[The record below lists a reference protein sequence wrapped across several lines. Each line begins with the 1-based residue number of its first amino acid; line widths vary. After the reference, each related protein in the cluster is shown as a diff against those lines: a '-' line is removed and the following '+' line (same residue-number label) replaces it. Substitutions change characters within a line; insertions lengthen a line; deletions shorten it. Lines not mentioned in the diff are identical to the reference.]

1 MTPVGSSPSHGRA
14 LLRCDRRNNQAG
26 AIELERVSTDD
37 LMWLASDHGRV
48 PMQVGAV
55 LILDTSAGVDPAAL
69 IGAVERRVPAIPRLR
84 QRLVRPGIPFGRP
97 IWVDDPR
104 FRIEGHVSVAAG
116 YPTLKGMDGLLATA
130 ADFLTTRLPSD
141 RPLWAALVVPDVS
154 DGRTGLVIVLHHV
167 LADGVAGLAIL
178 AALADESPD
187 VPELNFPRP
196 APSRGQLALD
206 AARDHLV
213 AIRRL
218 PQTLAWVGQALA
230 QLGPS
235 VRAHAAESSLN
246 QPTGAPQRFA
256 LVDID
261 LAAVGD
267 VAHANDA
274 TINDVVLSAIT
285 GALRRLLIER
295 GELIDEFV
303 ISVPFSWR
311 RGTVHGSLGNQV
323 GAVPIRLPATGAAL
337 DRLRAVADITR
348 VEKLTAQGASTAVLG
363 PLFRAVARVGMYQ
376 WFVDHQRVAH
386 TFVTNLKGPTSA
398 LSLGGFPIVDIV
410 PLTIAVGNVTVSF
423 AVLSYTGRLT
433 VTIVSDL
440 TTCPDLDVLRD
451 ALAAE
456 FAAMTGP
463 VCH

>member
-1 MTPVGSSPSHGRA
+1 MTPVGSSPS
-14 LLRCDRRNNQAG
+14 LRRDLRNHQVG
-26 AIELERVSTDD
+26 AVDLERVSTDD
-37 LMWLASDHGRV
+37 LMSLATDHGRV

-104 FRIEGHVSVAAG
+104 FRIEDHVSIAQS
-116 YPTLKGMDGLLATA
+116 PTSKGMDGLLATA
-130 ADFLTTRLPSD
+130 ADFLTTRLSSD
-141 RPLWAALVVPDVS
+141 RPLWAALVVPDID

-178 AALADESPD
+178 AALADDSAGA
-187 VPELNFPRP
+187 PEPRFPRP
-196 APSRGQLALD
+196 GPSRGQLALD
-206 AARDHLV
+206 AARGHLV

-218 PQTLAWVGQALA
+218 PHTLARIGQALA

-235 VRAHAAESSLN
+235 LRAHAAESSLN

-256 LVDID
+256 IVDCD
-261 LAAVGD
+261 LAAVRNA
-267 VAHANDA
+267 AHANDA

-285 GALRRLLIER
+285 GALRHLLVER
-295 GELIDEFV
+295 GEIVDEFV
-303 ISVPFSWR
+303 ISVPFSSR
-311 RGTVHGSLGNQV
+311 RVAVNGSLGNQS

-337 DRLRAVADITR
+337 DRLRAVARITR
-348 VEKLTAQGASTAVLG
+348 VEKLSARGASAAVLG
-363 PLFRAVARVGMYQ
+363 PLFRAVARVGLYQ
-376 WFVDHQRVAH
+376 WFVDHQRVVH

-423 AVLSYTGRLT
+423 TVLSYTGRLT

-456 FAAMTGP
+456 FAAITGRVRP
-463 VCH
+463 